1 MTVTKEGAEPEITVD
16 ATLDQ
21 GEPLATAVGVE
32 TGVEKPDAGAAG
44 GSNESPIPAGHSR
57 FYCSKCRAPY
67 DLPDGANSWR
77 CAGCHTFNTTQ
88 PGECEWCS
96 IL

>member
-57 FYCSKCRAPY
+57 FYCSKCRAVSY
-67 DLPDGANSWR
+67 CL
-77 CAGCHTFNTTQ
+77 
-88 PGECEWCS
+88 
-96 IL
+96 